1 MDTADDF
8 RGTRPEPVRLDPFGR
23 DQHGENARLRAAGPA
38 VLVELPGG
46 VVVWAVTHHDTL
58 QALLADPRVGKNPQ
72 LWDTFREGRLPY
84 GWPLLNF
91 VVVPGMITADGEDH
105 KRLRGLVSLAF
116 TPRRIAALAP
126 AIEARTVALLDRVA
140 ELDGEFDLREH
151 FAYPLPMQVIGELLG
166 LAAEQQDQLHA
177 LSDTLV
183 SSSATPDAAL
193 AAQRDLNALLASVV
207 AAKRAAPGDDLTTDL
222 IAAREAGDGLSEAEL
237 VGTLL
242 LMLVAGH
249 ETTLNLITN
258 AVRALLA
265 HPDQLRLVLDGS
277 RPWSAVVE
285 ETLRYDSPVGQFP
298 LRYASEDIA
307 VGDVVIRRGEA
318 LLASY
323 AAAGRDAGHYPDADR
338 FDLTRQPA
346 RHLSLGHGPHFCLG
360 SGLARLEAET
370 ALRHLF
376 GRFPGLALAA
386 GERPEPIGSFV
397 SNSVR
402 TLRVTA

>member
-1 MDTADDF
+1 M
-8 RGTRPEPVRLDPFGR
+8 
-23 DQHGENARLRAAGPA
+23 
-38 VLVELPGG
+38 
-46 VVVWAVTHHDTL
+46 VWAITHHDAL
-58 QALLADPRVGKNPQ
+58 QSLLTDPRVGKDAR
-72 LWDTFREGRLPY
+72 LWTTFREGRLPE

-91 VVVPGMITADGEDH
+91 VTVPGMITVDGEDH
-105 KRLRGLVSLAF
+105 RRLRGLVSQAF
-116 TPRRIAALAP
+116 TPRRTAALAP
-126 AIEARTVALLDRVA
+126 AIEARATALLDAIA
-140 ELDGEFDLREH
+140 ELDGEFDLRRH

-166 LAAEQQDQLHA
+166 LALEQQDELHA

-183 SSSATPDAAL
+183 SSSATPQAAV

-207 AAKRAAPGDDLTTDL
+207 AAKRAEPGDDLTTDL
-222 IAAREAGDGLSEAEL
+222 IAAHEAGHRLDRQRLSEAEL

-249 ETTLNLITN
+249 ETTLNLISN

-265 HPDQLRLVLDGS
+265 HPDQLELVLDGTV
-277 RPWSAVVE
+277 PWSAVVE

-298 LRYASEDIA
+298 LRYAAEDIE

-323 AAAGRDAGHYPDADR
+323 AAAGRDGGHYPDADR

-376 GRFPGLALAA
+376 TRFPGLAPAQ
-386 GERPEPIGSFV
+386 GRTNEPIASFV

-402 TLRVTA
+402 TLWVTVGPAR

>member
-1 MDTADDF
+1 M
-8 RGTRPEPVRLDPFGR
+8 RLDPFGR
-23 DQHGENARLRAAGPA
+23 DQHQENARLRAAGPA

-46 VVVWAVTHHDTL
+46 VVVWAITHHDTL
-58 QALLADPRVGKNPQ
+58 QALLADHRVGKNAQ
-72 LWDTFREGRLPY
+72 LWTTFREGRLPQ

-91 VVVPGMITADGEDH
+91 VTVPGMVTADGDDH
-105 KRLRGLVSLAF
+105 RRLRGLVSQAF
-116 TPRRIAALAP
+116 TPRRIADLAP
-126 AIEARTVALLDRVA
+126 AIEARAVSLLDRVA
-140 ELDGEFDLREH
+140 ELDGAFDLREH

-166 LAAEQQDQLHA
+166 LALEEQDRLHE

-183 SSSATPDAAL
+183 SSSATPAAAA
-193 AAQRDLNALLASVV
+193 AAQQALYALLGSVV
-207 AAKRAAPGDDLTTDL
+207 AAKRATPGDDLTTDL
-222 IAAREAGDGLSEAEL
+222 IAAREAGDRLSEAEL

-265 HPDQLRLVLDGS
+265 DPDQLRLVLSGEQ
-277 RPWSAVVE
+277 PWSAVIE

-298 LRYASEDIA
+298 LRYATEDIE

-323 AAAGRDAGHYPDADR
+323 AAAGRDAGHHPDADR
-338 FDLTRQPA
+338 FDVTRRPN

-376 GRFPGLALAA
+376 GRFPGLALAEGDA
-386 GERPEPIGSFV
+386 PEPIGSFI

-402 TLRVTA
+402 TLRVTV

>member
-1 MDTADDF
+1 M
-8 RGTRPEPVRLDPFGR
+8 
-23 DQHGENARLRAAGPA
+23 
-38 VLVELPGG
+38 ELPGG
-46 VVVWAVTHHDTL
+46 VVVWAITHHDTL
-58 QALLADPRVGKNPQ
+58 QALLADHRVGKNAQ
-72 LWDTFREGRLPY
+72 LWTTFREGRLPQ

-91 VVVPGMITADGEDH
+91 VTVPGMVTADGDDH
-105 KRLRGLVSLAF
+105 RRLRGLVSQAF
-116 TPRRIAALAP
+116 TPRRIADLAP
-126 AIEARTVALLDRVA
+126 AIEARTVSLLDRVA
-140 ELDGEFDLREH
+140 ELDGAFDLREH

-166 LAAEQQDQLHA
+166 LALDEQDRLHE

-183 SSSATPDAAL
+183 SSSATPAAAA
-193 AAQRDLNALLASVV
+193 AAQQALYALLGSVV

-222 IAAREAGDGLSEAEL
+222 IAAREAGDRLSEAEL

-265 HPDQLRLVLDGS
+265 HPDQLRLVLSGEQ
-277 RPWSAVVE
+277 PWSAVIE

-298 LRYASEDIA
+298 LRYATEDIE

-323 AAAGRDAGHYPDADR
+323 AAAGRDAGHHPDADR
-338 FDLTRQPA
+338 FDVTRRPN

-376 GRFPGLALAA
+376 GRFPGLALAEGDA
-386 GERPEPIGSFV
+386 PEPIGSFI

-402 TLRVTA
+402 TLRVTV

>member
-1 MDTADDF
+1 MDTTTES
-8 RGTRPEPVRLDPFGR
+8 GTRAEPVRLDPFGR
-23 DQHGENARLRAAGPA
+23 DQHGENARLREAGPA

-58 QALLADPRVGKNPQ
+58 QSLLSDPRVGKDAR
-72 LWDTFREGRLPY
+72 LWTTFREGRLPE

-91 VVVPGMITADGEDH
+91 IVVPGMVTADGEDH
-105 KRLRGLVSLAF
+105 RRLRGLVSQAF
-116 TPRRIAALAP
+116 TPRRIADLAP
-126 AIEARTVALLDRVA
+126 AVEARTVALLDGVA
-140 ELDGEFDLREH
+140 KLEGEFDLRRH

-166 LAAEQQDQLHA
+166 LGLAEQDELHE
-177 LSDTLV
+177 LSDTMV
-183 SSSATPDAAL
+183 SSSATPAAAL
-193 AAQRDLNALLASVV
+193 AAQRGLNALLASVV
-207 AAKRAAPGDDLTTDL
+207 AAKRAEPGDDLTTDL
-222 IAAREAGDGLSEAEL
+222 IAVHEAGDRLSEAEL

-265 HPDQLRLVLDGS
+265 HPDQLRLVLDGEQ
-277 RPWSAVVE
+277 PWSAVVE

-323 AAAGRDAGHYPDADR
+323 AAAGRDSGHHPDADR

-346 RHLSLGHGPHFCLG
+346 KHLSLGHGPHFCLG
-360 SGLARLEAET
+360 SGLARMEAET

-376 GRFPGLALAA
+376 TRFPGLALAE
-386 GERPEPIGSFV
+386 GRTDEPIASFV

-402 TLRVTA
+402 TLWVTV

>member
-1 MDTADDF
+1 M
-8 RGTRPEPVRLDPFGR
+8 
-23 DQHGENARLRAAGPA
+23 
-38 VLVELPGG
+38 ELPGG
-46 VVVWAVTHHDTL
+46 VVVWAITHHDTL
-58 QALLADPRVGKNPQ
+58 QTLLADPRVGKNPR
-72 LWDTFREGRLPY
+72 LWTTFREGRLPE
-84 GWPLLNF
+84 GWPLTNF
-91 VVVPGMITADGEDH
+91 VSVPGMVTADGDDH
-105 KRLRGLVSLAF
+105 RRLRGLVSQAF

-126 AIEARTVALLDRVA
+126 AIEARTIALLDRVA
-140 ELDGEFDLREH
+140 ELEGEFDLREH

-166 LAAEQQDQLHA
+166 LALEQQDRLHA

-183 SSSATPDAAL
+183 SSSATPAAAV

-207 AAKRAAPGDDLTTDL
+207 AAKRAEPGDDLTTDL
-222 IAAREAGDGLSEAEL
+222 IAAREAGPSTDRQQLSEAEL

-265 HPDQLRLVLDGS
+265 HPDQLQLVLDGAQ
-277 RPWSAVVE
+277 PWSAVVE

-298 LRYASEDIA
+298 LRYAVEDIE

-323 AAAGRDAGHYPDADR
+323 AAAGRDAGHHPDADR

-376 GRFPGLALAA
+376 GRFPWLALAE
-386 GERPEPIGSFV
+386 GRTNEPIASFV

-402 TLRVTA
+402 TLWVSVRPAG

>member
-1 MDTADDF
+1 M
-8 RGTRPEPVRLDPFGR
+8 
-23 DQHGENARLRAAGPA
+23 
-38 VLVELPGG
+38 ELPGG

-58 QALLADPRVGKNPQ
+58 QELLADPRIGKNPQ
-72 LWDTFREGRLPY
+72 LWSTFREGRLPE

-91 VVVPGMITADGEDH
+91 ISVPGMITADGADH
-105 KRLRGLVSLAF
+105 RRLRGLVTQAF
-116 TPRRIAALAP
+116 TPRRIAELAP
-126 AIEARTVALLDRVA
+126 AIEARAARLLDAVA
-140 ELDGEFDLREH
+140 ELDGAFDLRRH

-166 LAAEQQDQLHA
+166 LAEEQQDALHE

-183 SSSATPDAAL
+183 SSSATPAAAVAAQQDLFGLL
-193 AAQRDLNALLASVV
+193 AAVV
-207 AAKRAAPGDDLTTDL
+207 EAKRSAPGDDLTTDL
-222 IAAREAGDGLSEAEL
+222 IAAREESDRLSEQEL

-265 HPDQLRLVLDGS
+265 HPEQLDLVLKGEV
-277 RPWSAVVE
+277 PWSAVVE

-298 LRYASEDIA
+298 LRYAVEDVR
-307 VGDVVIRRGEA
+307 VGEVVIRRGEA

-323 AAAGRDAGHYPDADR
+323 AAVGRDSGHYPDADR
-338 FDLTRQPA
+338 FDITRSPV

-370 ALRHLF
+370 ALRQLF
-376 GRFPGLALAA
+376 ERFPTLRMAEGAP
-386 GERPEPIGSFV
+386 PEPIGSFI

-402 TLRVTA
+402 TLPVVVG

>member
-1 MDTADDF
+1 M
-8 RGTRPEPVRLDPFGR
+8 
-23 DQHGENARLRAAGPA
+23 
-38 VLVELPGG
+38 ELPGG

-58 QALLADPRVGKNPQ
+58 QELLADPRVGKDAR
-72 LWDTFREGRLPY
+72 LWSTFREGRLPE

-91 VVVPGMITADGEDH
+91 VTVPGMVTADGADH
-105 KRLRGLVSLAF
+105 RRLRGLVSQAF
-116 TPRRIAALAP
+116 TPRRVAELAP
-126 AIEARTVALLDRVA
+126 AVQARAEELLDGVA
-140 ELDGEFDLREH
+140 ALEGEFDLREH
-151 FAYPLPMQVIGELLG
+151 FAYPLPMWVIGRLLG
-166 LAAEQQDQLHA
+166 LATEQQDALHE

-183 SSSATPDAAL
+183 SSSATPQAAI
-193 AAQRDLNALLASVV
+193 AAQRGLYALLGAVV
-207 AAKRAAPGDDLTTDL
+207 AAKRAEPGDDLTTAL
-222 IAAREAGDGLSEAEL
+222 IAAREEGDRLSEQEL

-265 HPDQLRLVLDGS
+265 HPAQLKLVLDGAVE
-277 RPWSAVVE
+277 WSAVVE

-298 LRYASEDIA
+298 LRYAAEDIR
-307 VGDVVIRRGEA
+307 VGGVLIRRGEA

-323 AAAGRDAGHYPDADR
+323 AAAGRDASHYPDADV

-370 ALRHLF
+370 ALRSLF
-376 GRFPGLALAA
+376 GRFPGLRAA
-386 GERPEPIGSFV
+386 EGAVPEPIASFV

-402 TLRVTA
+402 TLRVRVD

>member
-1 MDTADDF
+1 
-8 RGTRPEPVRLDPFGR
+8 
-23 DQHGENARLRAAGPA
+23 
-38 VLVELPGG
+38 
-46 VVVWAVTHHDTL
+46 
-58 QALLADPRVGKNPQ
+58 
-72 LWDTFREGRLPY
+72 
-84 GWPLLNF
+84 
-91 VVVPGMITADGEDH
+91 
-105 KRLRGLVSLAF
+105 
-116 TPRRIAALAP
+116 
-126 AIEARTVALLDRVA
+126 
-140 ELDGEFDLREH
+140 
-151 FAYPLPMQVIGELLG
+151 MQVIGELLG
-166 LAAEQQDQLHA
+166 LALEQQDELHE

-183 SSSATPDAAL
+183 SSSATPQAAL

-207 AAKRAAPGDDLTTDL
+207 AAKRAEPGDDLTTDL
-222 IAAREAGDGLSEAEL
+222 IAAREAGHRLDQQRLSEAEL

-249 ETTLNLITN
+249 ETTLNLISN

-265 HPDQLRLVLDGS
+265 HPDQLRLVLDGTV
-277 RPWSAVVE
+277 PWSAVVE
-285 ETLRYDSPVGQFP
+285 ETLRYDAPVGQFP
-298 LRYASEDIA
+298 LRYAIEDIE

-323 AAAGRDAGHYPDADR
+323 AAAGRDSGHYPDADR

-376 GRFPGLALAA
+376 ARFPGLALAE
-386 GERPEPIGSFV
+386 GRTNEPIASFV

-402 TLRVTA
+402 TLWVTVDGSR

>member
-1 MDTADDF
+1 M
-8 RGTRPEPVRLDPFGR
+8 
-23 DQHGENARLRAAGPA
+23 
-38 VLVELPGG
+38 
-46 VVVWAVTHHDTL
+46 VWAVTHHDTL
-58 QALLADPRVGKNPQ
+58 QSLLADPRVGKDAR
-72 LWDTFREGRLPY
+72 LWTTFREGRLPE

-91 VVVPGMITADGEDH
+91 VVVPGMVTADGEDH
-105 KRLRGLVSLAF
+105 RRLRGLVSQAF
-116 TPRRIAALAP
+116 TPRRIADLAP
-126 AIEARTVALLDRVA
+126 AVEARTVALLDGVA
-140 ELDGEFDLREH
+140 KLEGAFDLRRH

-166 LAAEQQDQLHA
+166 LGLAAQDELHE
-177 LSDTLV
+177 LSDTMV
-183 SSSATPDAAL
+183 SSSATPAAAL
-193 AAQRDLNALLASVV
+193 AAQRGLNALLASVV
-207 AAKRAAPGDDLTTDL
+207 AAKRAEPGDDLTTDL
-222 IAAREAGDGLSEAEL
+222 IAARDAGHHHDRQRLSEAEL

-265 HPDQLRLVLDGS
+265 HPDQLRLVLDGEQ
-277 RPWSAVVE
+277 PWSAVVE

-323 AAAGRDAGHYPDADR
+323 AAAGRDSGHHPDADR

-346 RHLSLGHGPHFCLG
+346 KHLSLGHGPHFCLG
-360 SGLARLEAET
+360 SGLARMEAET

-376 GRFPGLALAA
+376 TRFPGLALAE
-386 GERPEPIGSFV
+386 GRTDEPIASFV

-402 TLRVTA
+402 TLWVTV

>member
-1 MDTADDF
+1 M
-8 RGTRPEPVRLDPFGR
+8 
-23 DQHGENARLRAAGPA
+23 
-38 VLVELPGG
+38 
-46 VVVWAVTHHDTL
+46 VWAVTHHDTL

-72 LWDTFREGRLPY
+72 LWTTFREGRLPY

-91 VVVPGMITADGEDH
+91 VAVPGMITADGEDH
-105 KRLRGLVSLAF
+105 KRLRGLVSQAF
-116 TPRRIAALAP
+116 TPRRTAALAP
-126 AIEARTVALLDRVA
+126 AIEARTLALLDRMA
-140 ELDGEFDLREH
+140 DLEGPFDLREH
-151 FAYPLPMQVIGELLG
+151 FAYPLPIEVIGELLG
-166 LAAEQQDQLHA
+166 LAAEQHDELHA
-177 LSDTLV
+177 LSETLV
-183 SSSATPDAAL
+183 SSSATPEAAM

-207 AAKRAAPGDDLTTDL
+207 AAKRAEPGDDLTTAL
-222 IAAREAGDGLSEAEL
+222 IAAHEADHGPDRQRLSEAEV

-258 AVRALLA
+258 AVRALFA
-265 HPDQLRLVLDGS
+265 HPDQLRLVLDGAQ
-277 RPWSAVVE
+277 PWSAVVE

-298 LRYASEDIA
+298 LRYAVEDIE

-323 AAAGRDAGHYPDADR
+323 AAAGRDAGHYPDADH

-376 GRFPGLALAA
+376 GRFPGLAPAE
-386 GERPEPIGSFV
+386 GERPEPIRSFV

-402 TLRVTA
+402 TLRVTV

>member
-1 MDTADDF
+1 M
-8 RGTRPEPVRLDPFGR
+8 
-23 DQHGENARLRAAGPA
+23 
-38 VLVELPGG
+38 ELPGG

-58 QALLADPRVGKNPQ
+58 QSLLADPRVGKDAR
-72 LWDTFREGRLPY
+72 LWTAFREGRLPE

-91 VVVPGMITADGEDH
+91 VTVPGMVTADGEDH
-105 KRLRGLVSLAF
+105 RRLRGLVSQAF

-126 AIEARTVALLDRVA
+126 AIEARTAALLDAVA
-140 ELDGEFDLREH
+140 DVADREGAFDLREH

-166 LAAEQQDQLHA
+166 LAVEQQDELHA

-183 SSSATPDAAL
+183 SSSATPAAAV
-193 AAQRDLNALLASVV
+193 AAQRGLNALLASVV
-207 AAKRAAPGDDLTTDL
+207 AAKRARPGDDLTTDL
-222 IAAREAGDGLSEAEL
+222 IAVREAGEGLSEAEL

-265 HPDQLRLVLDGS
+265 HPDQLRLVLDGAQ
-277 RPWSAVVE
+277 PWSAVVE

-298 LRYASEDIA
+298 LRYAAEDIE
-307 VGDVVIRRGEA
+307 VGGVVIRRGEA

-338 FDLTRQPA
+338 FDITRRPL

-370 ALRHLF
+370 ALRLLF
-376 GRFPGLALAA
+376 ARFPRLAPAP
-386 GERPEPIGSFV
+386 GRVDEPIGSFV

-402 TLRVTA
+402 TLWVTAG